1 MEALDLEEEPAED
14 RAFYG
19 APYFVNDAANF
30 VSRSEADA
38 YRGDDDGEERRDDDD
53 EWLSRRDR
61 GDDAASRPN
70 RPRDERA
77 AAAIREMTRRRQR
90 VQTEGGKV
98 FAPLPRPD
106 AHERHR
112 EGAGP
117 APPSRFNGNAD
128 DGLGGG
134 ARGGRRKKRHKG
146 RGGSG
151 PTHRD
156 GVERFCRVVLAW
168 PVDALKNSESD
179 PSRVGVAPLPPPSS
193 TFRDASEYYAVHEA
207 IAFEEARGDARE
219 VLGEGIPQQVD
230 IGDTEGR
237 RRGG

>member
-38 YRGDDDGEERRDDDD
+38 YRGDDDGVERRDDDD

-156 GVERFCRVVLAW
+156 GV
-168 PVDALKNSESD
+168 
-179 PSRVGVAPLPPPSS
+179 
-193 TFRDASEYYAVHEA
+193 
-207 IAFEEARGDARE
+207 
-219 VLGEGIPQQVD
+219 
-230 IGDTEGR
+230 
-237 RRGG
+237 

>member
-14 RAFYG
+14 GAFYG

-30 VSRSEADA
+30 VPRSEADTYNA
-38 YRGDDDGEERRDDDD
+38 ARGDDGEGDADDV
-53 EWLSRRDR
+53 WLSRRDR
-61 GDDAASRPN
+61 GDDAAPRPN

-117 APPSRFNGNAD
+117 APPSRFKGNAD

-134 ARGGRRKKRHKG
+134 ARGGRE
-146 RGGSG
+146 
-151 PTHRD
+151 RD
-156 GVERFCRVVLAW
+156 PARPGAAVV
-168 PVDALKNSESD
+168 
-179 PSRVGVAPLPPPSS
+179 
-193 TFRDASEYYAVHEA
+193 
-207 IAFEEARGDARE
+207 RE
-219 VLGEGIPQQVD
+219 
-230 IGDTEGR
+230 
-237 RRGG
+237 